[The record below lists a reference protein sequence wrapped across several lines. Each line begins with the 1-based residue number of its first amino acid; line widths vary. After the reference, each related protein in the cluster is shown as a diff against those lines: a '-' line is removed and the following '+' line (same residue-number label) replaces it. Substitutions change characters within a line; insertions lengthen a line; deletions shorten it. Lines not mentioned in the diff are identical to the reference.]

1 MYICQKRKT
10 LKTNT
15 LILFTCLFTNYLF
28 GQCDTF
34 PVLEIGN
41 DTTLCQGTSI
51 TYNLPPGYDTY
62 EWSTGTIGTSITV
75 NSPTTIWLQVGN
87 VSPNLVTN
95 GDFEAG
101 NTGFSSAYIYGT
113 GGTYGLLSSEGQ
125 YAIATSPN
133 ATHINFSNCIDHT
146 PTGVGNMLVANG
158 SGVPNTSVWCQTI
171 TVDPNTDYLFSAWFM
186 NALNDPNVSN
196 LQFYVNDIQIGSVF
210 STSPTGCIWAE
221 FNEIW
226 NSGSSTT
233 ADLCIRNQNTSTGGN
248 DFAIDDIT
256 FRAVCVQ
263 YDSIIVSY
271 DPLAISIAS
280 DLTFCENE
288 SESLTVTSTIPG
300 TTFTWEDGSTGS
312 TFTPTTSGN
321 YSVSSISTQGC
332 VVSDSANVT
341 IVPMPWA
348 IDSIE
353 TGPTN
358 CGTQNG
364 YVVVYTNGTFLDP
377 PVYTWSG
384 PGAGS
389 SNQINASVWTDLPV
403 GWYYL
408 SIESN
413 GCYLYDSTE
422 VISLNPPVANFTS
435 SIYEGCSPLEVTFT
449 NNSQSA
455 TSYTWIFGNGNS
467 QTTATSDAQ
476 TQVYSSNAT
485 VFLIANQNTCSD
497 TFSLDLIVNTCGC
510 TDPTALNF
518 NPLANVSDGSCTY
531 PFPTVEVFN
540 VITPDGNGQN
550 DEFFVKATNATE
562 ITLKI
567 VNRWGNVILD
577 QVGLNPIWDG
587 KVNGQVASE
596 GVYFY
601 TYSVKGINNETIEG
615 HGFVELIK

>member
-1 MYICQKRKT
+1 M

-15 LILFTCLFTNYLF
+15 LRTNTLIFISCLITNYFF

-34 PVLEIGN
+34 PTLEIGN
-41 DTTLCQGTSI
+41 DTTLCFGTSI
-51 TYNLPPGYDTY
+51 TYNLPAGYDTY

-87 VSPNLVTN
+87 VSPNLVVN

-133 ATHINFSNCIDHT
+133 ATHMNFSDCVDHT
-146 PTGVGNMLVANG
+146 TTGVGNMLVANG

-171 TVDPNTDYLFSAWFM
+171 NIDPNTDYLFSAWFM
-186 NALNDPNVSN
+186 NALNDLNVSN
-196 LQFYVNDIQIGSVF
+196 LQFYVNDVQVGSVF
-210 STSPTGCIWAE
+210 STSPTGCIWSE

-226 NSGSSTT
+226 NSGSATT

-263 YDSIIVSY
+263 YDTITVSY
-271 DPLAISIAS
+271 DPLAINIAS

-288 SESLTVTSTIPG
+288 SESLIVNSTIPG
-300 TTFTWEDGSTGS
+300 TTFTWEGGSTGS
-312 TFTPTTSGN
+312 TFTPTASGN
-321 YSVSSISTQGC
+321 YFVSAVSAQGC
-332 VVSDSANVT
+332 VVTDSANVT

-358 CGTQNG
+358 CGSTNG
-364 YVVVYTNGTFLDP
+364 YVVVYTTGTFTDP

-384 PGAGS
+384 PGAS
-389 SNQINASVWTDLPV
+389 STNEINASVWTNLPI

-413 GCYLYDSTE
+413 GCYVYDSAE
-422 VISLNPPVANFTS
+422 VVSLNPPIANFTS
-435 SIYEGCSPLEVTFT
+435 SINEGCSPLEVTFT

-455 TSYTWIFGNGNS
+455 SSYTWIFGNGNT
-467 QTTATSDAQ
+467 QNTTTNDAQ

-497 TFSLDLIVNTCGC
+497 TFSLNLVVNTCGC
-510 TDPTALNF
+510 TDPTALNY
-518 NPLANVSDGSCTY
+518 NPLANVSDGSCLY

-550 DEFFVKATNATE
+550 DLFFVNATNSTE

-577 QVGLNPIWDG
+577 ETGTNPTWDG
-587 KVNGQVASE
+587 KVKGQLARE

>member
-1 MYICQKRKT
+1 M

-15 LILFTCLFTNYLF
+15 LRTNTLILISCIFTNYLF

-34 PVLEIGN
+34 PTLEIGN
-41 DTTLCQGTSI
+41 DTTLCNGTSI

-87 VSPNLVTN
+87 VSPNLVVN

-133 ATHINFSNCIDHT
+133 ATHMNFSDCADHT

-158 SGVPNTSVWCQTI
+158 SGTPNTSVWCQTI
-171 TVDPNTDYLFSAWFM
+171 NIDPNTNYLFSAWFM
-186 NALNDPNVSN
+186 NALNDFNVSD
-196 LQFYVNDIQIGSVF
+196 LQFYVNDVQIGSIF
-210 STSPTGCIWAE
+210 STSPTGCIWSE

-226 NSGSSTT
+226 NSGSATT

-263 YDSIIVSY
+263 YDTITISY

-288 SESLTVTSTIPG
+288 SENLTVSSTIPG
-300 TTFTWEDGSTGS
+300 ITFNWEGGSTGS
-312 TFTPTTSGN
+312 TFTPTASGN
-321 YSVSSISTQGC
+321 YSVSAISAQGC
-332 VVSDSANVT
+332 AVTDSANVT

-358 CGTQNG
+358 CGSTNG
-364 YVVVYTNGTFLDP
+364 YVVVYTTGTFIDP

-384 PGAGS
+384 PGAS
-389 SNQINASVWTDLPV
+389 STNEINASVWTNLPI

-413 GCYLYDSTE
+413 GCYVYDSAE
-422 VISLNPPVANFTS
+422 VVSLNPPVANFTS
-435 SIYEGCSPLEVTFT
+435 SISEGCSPLEVTFT

-455 TSYTWIFGNGNS
+455 SSYTWIFGNGNT
-467 QTTATSDAQ
+467 QNTTTNDAQ
-476 TQVYSSNAT
+476 TQVYSSNST

-497 TFSLDLIVNTCGC
+497 TFSLNLVVNTCGC
-510 TDPTALNF
+510 TDPTALNY
-518 NPLANVSDGSCTY
+518 NPLANVSDGSCLY

-550 DEFFVKATNATE
+550 DLFFVNATNATE

-567 VNRWGNVILD
+567 VNRWGNMILEETS
-577 QVGLNPIWDG
+577 LNPTWDG
-587 KVNGQVASE
+587 KVNGQLASE